1 MKKFSVDGDICRVG
15 DLVSILT
22 PVGPMGA
29 AASAIVISVQERD
42 HQKQQQ
48 LFPRI
53 TVFNLK
59 SGQEAKI
66 YTHNVEFLSA
76 AQ

>member
-1 MKKFSVDGDICRVG
+1 MKKFSLDGNTCRVG
-15 DLVSILT
+15 DLVNILT
-22 PVGPMGA
+22 PSGPMGA
-29 AASAIVISVQERD
+29 AGSAIVISVQDRD
-42 HQKQQQ
+42 HQKQRQ

-53 TVFNLK
+53 TVFSLK